1 MQQEKAMY
9 TRILVAIDGSQCG
22 DLGLA
27 EAIGLAAASDAELD
41 IVHIVDGGYEEPDV
55 RAGLVR
61 AGHKLLA
68 EAQAKA
74 EAQQVRSQAILVDQ
88 ILELG
93 DLGKQVQQIA
103 EERGVQIVV
112 AGTHGRSGIGRVL
125 MGSVAESLLRH
136 GSLPVLL
143 VKAGGHGGA
152 AS

>member
-1 MQQEKAMY
+1 MY
-9 TRILVAIDGSQCG
+9 TRILVAIDGSHCS
-22 DLGLA
+22 DRGLE
-27 EAIGLAAASDAELD
+27 EAIGLAAASGAELD

-74 EAQQVRSQAILVDQ
+74 QAQRVRSHAILVDQ
-88 ILELG
+88 ILALG

-103 EERGVQIVV
+103 EERGAQIVV
-112 AGTHGRSGIGRVL
+112 AGTHGRSGIGLAL